1 MIDLNLFFALVS
13 FYFVMYVTP
22 GPNNAMVLTSGLK
35 FGFAKTIPHMS
46 GITIG
51 HILQLILVCLGL
63 GKIFQ
68 VFPEIQQVLK
78 IICAAYLLYLGYKI
92 IGSFSKIKEDDS
104 RPLKFHEA
112 ALFQIVNPKAW
123 TISSMAA
130 SGFLP
135 KGENLIFSILYIA
148 AIAIIVIV
156 GFSATNQTDIIDSTL
171 SSISEPLL
179 VNVDQTTYQRADIIS
194 ISGNSKSASTQLVE
208 LSIENTNGV
217 KIWNENI
224 NLKNDGKFSTLVI
237 AGGGGWENDGT
248 YILKATHSNL
258 ASEIEF
264 KFFT

>member
-68 VFPEIQQVLK
+68 VFSEIQQVLK

-104 RPLKFHEA
+104 RPLKFQEA
-112 ALFQIVNPKAW
+112 ALFQIINPKAW

-135 KGENLIFSILYIA
+135 KDENLMFSILYIA
-148 AIAIIVIV
+148 AIALIICPLSISPWAAFGSAIRNVVKNNKLKALIEYFLAFLLLITAILIVI
-156 GFSATNQTDIIDSTL
+156 Q
-171 SSISEPLL
+171 
-179 VNVDQTTYQRADIIS
+179 
-194 ISGNSKSASTQLVE
+194 K
-208 LSIENTNGV
+208 
-217 KIWNENI
+217 
-224 NLKNDGKFSTLVI
+224 
-237 AGGGGWENDGT
+237 
-248 YILKATHSNL
+248 
-258 ASEIEF
+258 
-264 KFFT
+264 

>member
-104 RPLKFHEA
+104 KPLKFHEA

-135 KGENLIFSILYIA
+135 KDENLIFSILYIA
-148 AIAIIVIV
+148 TIALIICPLSISPWAAFGSSIRNLVKNNKLKALIEYFLAFLLLITAILIVI
-156 GFSATNQTDIIDSTL
+156 Q
-171 SSISEPLL
+171 
-179 VNVDQTTYQRADIIS
+179 
-194 ISGNSKSASTQLVE
+194 K
-208 LSIENTNGV
+208 
-217 KIWNENI
+217 
-224 NLKNDGKFSTLVI
+224 
-237 AGGGGWENDGT
+237 
-248 YILKATHSNL
+248 
-258 ASEIEF
+258 
-264 KFFT
+264 

>member
-13 FYFVMYVTP
+13 LYFVMYITP

-35 FGFAKTIPHMS
+35 FGFVKTIPHMS

-68 VFPEIQQVLK
+68 VFPEIQRVLK

-123 TISSMAA
+123 TISSMVA

-135 KGENLIFSILYIA
+135 KDENLIFSILYIA
-148 AIAIIVIV
+148 AIALIICPLSISPWAAFGSSIRDLVKNNKLKALIEYFLAFLLLITAILIVI
-156 GFSATNQTDIIDSTL
+156 Q
-171 SSISEPLL
+171 
-179 VNVDQTTYQRADIIS
+179 
-194 ISGNSKSASTQLVE
+194 K
-208 LSIENTNGV
+208 
-217 KIWNENI
+217 
-224 NLKNDGKFSTLVI
+224 
-237 AGGGGWENDGT
+237 
-248 YILKATHSNL
+248 
-258 ASEIEF
+258 
-264 KFFT
+264 